1 MKMQKVLPRLILALG
16 LATLLS
22 ATPAHAEESDRARST
37 KARSSA
43 ESSSLT
49 QGVIDAAA
57 EDRQKRAAE
66 ILRQM
71 LPLDVATSMASARPT
86 SGFGSE
92 MSRLAFE
99 NAYVQ
104 LWSRP
109 GLTLKERSL
118 VTISILIAL
127 GNEKELAIH
136 LASGLRNGLTGQEL
150 EEVIYHSTAY
160 AGFPRA
166 SDALAIATKV
176 VAEESGRK

>member
-1 MKMQKVLPRLILALG
+1 MQKLLPRLVLALG
-16 LATLLS
+16 LATILS
-22 ATPAHAEESDRARST
+22 AAPAQAEESDRAPSS
-37 KARSSA
+37 KARSTA
-43 ESSSLT
+43 ESSSAT
-49 QGVIDAAA
+49 QAATKAAA
-57 EDRQKRAAE
+57 EDRQKRAAD

-86 SGFGSE
+86 SGFGAE

-136 LASGLRNGLTGQEL
+136 LASGLRNGLTVQEL

-176 VAEESGRK
+176 VAQERGSK

>member
-1 MKMQKVLPRLILALG
+1 MRKLRTFLAIGAFGCSFLTTAL
-16 LATLLS
+16 LADS
-22 ATPAHAEESDRARST
+22 REGPASRAEAQVQVQAASRTSST
-37 KARSSA
+37 DTNGGEA
-43 ESSSLT
+43 EK
-49 QGVIDAAA
+49 
-57 EDRQKRAAE
+57 RRRAAE

-71 LPLDVATSMASARPT
+71 LAPDIARSMATAKPT
-86 SGFGSE
+86 GGFGGE
-92 MSRLAFE
+92 MSRIAFE

-118 VTISILIAL
+118 ITISILIAL

-136 LASGLRNGLTGQEL
+136 LASGLRNGLTLQEL

-166 SDALAIATKV
+166 SDALAIAKAV
-176 VAEESGRK
+176 VAQELGDGK